1 MNSYY
6 YGKSGKGDY
15 TPDDL
20 PKNRW
25 QLFMEMLRTR
35 MSGLCRM
42 NLMYFVAWLPAMIAI
57 ALCVVSLIMTLAG
70 TVQVDE
76 TGAVID
82 AIDQT
87 ALREA
92 MQTSNDMIFV
102 TLLILIPCIAITGP
116 FTAGLSYVT
125 RNWARDE
132 HAFPWAD
139 YKDAIKANWK
149 QGLLVSTITGCV
161 PFLVYICWRFYGDMA
176 VGNAAWVIPQML
188 ILMLGILWSLA
199 VTYMYPMM
207 VTYQM
212 NFRTIIR
219 NSFILAVGRLP
230 GSVGIRLLHCVPTV
244 LFTVIFLLTLQP
256 WVLMLLFAY
265 YLIFGFAFSRFITAS
280 FTNAVF
286 DKYINS
292 RIEGAQVNRGL
303 SQENDDDDDD
313 DDEQE
318 EPCVYLSES
327 QHFALVEPFYTVR
340 GIFIE
345 RIILAKKLFC
355 RRHFPALSFRF
366 FALCVLCFS
375 FCLRHPDP
383 PFVCVCFFKV
393 RSRRNTS
400 ARSPQLRR
408 QR

>member
-57 ALCVVSLIMTLAG
+57 SLWVVSFGVALNNSFP
-70 TVQVDE
+70 VDE
-76 TGAVID
+76 AGNIIEEVAANGVQSFW
-82 AIDQT
+82 QT
-87 ALREA
+87 L
-92 MQTSNDMIFV
+92 NDMNFM

-176 VGNAAWVIPQML
+176 VGNAVWVIPQML
-188 ILMLGILWSLA
+188 ILMLGILWALA

-256 WVLMLLFAY
+256 WVLLLLFAY
-265 YLIFGFAFSRFITAS
+265 YLVFGFAFSRFITAS

-292 RIEGAQVNRGL
+292 RIEGVQVNRGL

-318 EPCVYLSES
+318 EERELKPWENG
-327 QHFALVEPFYTVR
+327 YTD
-340 GIFIE
+340 
-345 RIILAKKLFC
+345 K
-355 RRHFPALSFRF
+355 H
-366 FALCVLCFS
+366 
-375 FCLRHPDP
+375 
-383 PFVCVCFFKV
+383 
-393 RSRRNTS
+393 
-400 ARSPQLRR
+400 
-408 QR
+408 

>member
-57 ALCVVSLIMTLAG
+57 SLWVVSFGVALNNSFP
-70 TVQVDE
+70 VDE
-76 TGAVID
+76 AGNIIEEVAANGVQSFW
-82 AIDQT
+82 QT
-87 ALREA
+87 
-92 MQTSNDMIFV
+92 MNDMNFM

-176 VGNAAWVIPQML
+176 VGNAVWVIPQML
-188 ILMLGILWSLA
+188 ILMLGILWALA

-265 YLIFGFAFSRFITAS
+265 YLVFGFAFSRFITAS

-313 DDEQE
+313 DEQE
-318 EPCVYLSES
+318 EERELKPWENG
-327 QHFALVEPFYTVR
+327 YTD
-340 GIFIE
+340 
-345 RIILAKKLFC
+345 K
-355 RRHFPALSFRF
+355 H
-366 FALCVLCFS
+366 
-375 FCLRHPDP
+375 
-383 PFVCVCFFKV
+383 
-393 RSRRNTS
+393 
-400 ARSPQLRR
+400 
-408 QR
+408 

>member
-57 ALCVVSLIMTLAG
+57 ALWVVSFGVALNNSFP
-70 TVQVDE
+70 VDE
-76 TGAVID
+76 AGNIIEEVAANGVQSFW
-82 AIDQT
+82 QT
-87 ALREA
+87 
-92 MQTSNDMIFV
+92 MNDMNFM

-176 VGNAAWVIPQML
+176 VGNAVWVIPQML
-188 ILMLGILWSLA
+188 ILMLGILWALA

-244 LFTVIFLLTLQP
+244 LFIVIFLLTLQP
-256 WVLMLLFAY
+256 WVLLLLFAY
-265 YLIFGFAFSRFITAS
+265 YLVFGFAFSRFITAS

-313 DDEQE
+313 DEQE
-318 EPCVYLSES
+318 EERELKPWENG
-327 QHFALVEPFYTVR
+327 YTDKR
-340 GIFIE
+340 
-345 RIILAKKLFC
+345 
-355 RRHFPALSFRF
+355 
-366 FALCVLCFS
+366 
-375 FCLRHPDP
+375 
-383 PFVCVCFFKV
+383 
-393 RSRRNTS
+393 
-400 ARSPQLRR
+400 
-408 QR
+408 

>member
-25 QLFMEMLRTR
+25 QLFLEMLRTR

-42 NLMYFVAWLPAMIAI
+42 NLMYFVTWLPAMIAI
-57 ALCVVSLIMTLAG
+57 ALWVVSFGVALNNSFP
-70 TVQVDE
+70 VDE
-76 TGAVID
+76 AGNIIEEVA
-82 AIDQT
+82 ANGFQSFWQT
-87 ALREA
+87 
-92 MQTSNDMIFV
+92 MNDMNFM

-176 VGNAAWVIPQML
+176 LENAVWVIPQML
-188 ILMLGILWSLA
+188 ILMLGILWALA

-212 NFRTIIR
+212 NFRTIVR

-303 SQENDDDDDD
+303 SQEDDDDDD
-313 DDEQE
+313 NDEQE
-318 EPCVYLSES
+318 EERELKPWENG
-327 QHFALVEPFYTVR
+327 YTDKR
-340 GIFIE
+340 
-345 RIILAKKLFC
+345 
-355 RRHFPALSFRF
+355 
-366 FALCVLCFS
+366 
-375 FCLRHPDP
+375 
-383 PFVCVCFFKV
+383 
-393 RSRRNTS
+393 
-400 ARSPQLRR
+400 
-408 QR
+408 

>member
-25 QLFMEMLRTR
+25 QLFLEMLRTR

-57 ALCVVSLIMTLAG
+57 ALWVVSFGVALNNSFP
-70 TVQVDE
+70 VDE
-76 TGAVID
+76 AGNIIEEVAANGVQSFW
-82 AIDQT
+82 QT
-87 ALREA
+87 
-92 MQTSNDMIFV
+92 MNDMNFM

-176 VGNAAWVIPQML
+176 VGNAVWVIPQML
-188 ILMLGILWSLA
+188 ILMLGILWALA

-244 LFTVIFLLTLQP
+244 LFTVIFLLTIQP
-256 WVLMLLFAY
+256 WVLLLLFAY
-265 YLIFGFAFSRFITAS
+265 YLVFGFAFSRFITAS

-313 DDEQE
+313 DEQE
-318 EPCVYLSES
+318 EERELKPWENG
-327 QHFALVEPFYTVR
+327 YTDKR
-340 GIFIE
+340 
-345 RIILAKKLFC
+345 
-355 RRHFPALSFRF
+355 
-366 FALCVLCFS
+366 
-375 FCLRHPDP
+375 
-383 PFVCVCFFKV
+383 
-393 RSRRNTS
+393 
-400 ARSPQLRR
+400 
-408 QR
+408 

>member
-57 ALCVVSLIMTLAG
+57 SLWVVSFGVALNNSFP
-70 TVQVDE
+70 VDE
-76 TGAVID
+76 AGNIIEEVAANGVQSFW
-82 AIDQT
+82 QT
-87 ALREA
+87 L
-92 MQTSNDMIFV
+92 NDMNFM

-176 VGNAAWVIPQML
+176 VGNAVWVIPQML
-188 ILMLGILWSLA
+188 ILMLGILWALA

-230 GSVGIRLLHCVPTV
+230 GSVGIRLLHCVPVVLFSIIFVLTGQYTV
-244 LFTVIFLLTLQP
+244 LL
-256 WVLMLLFAY
+256 LLFAY

-303 SQENDDDDDD
+303 SQEDDDDDD
-313 DDEQE
+313 NDEQE
-318 EPCVYLSES
+318 EERELKPWENG
-327 QHFALVEPFYTVR
+327 YTD
-340 GIFIE
+340 
-345 RIILAKKLFC
+345 K
-355 RRHFPALSFRF
+355 H
-366 FALCVLCFS
+366 
-375 FCLRHPDP
+375 
-383 PFVCVCFFKV
+383 
-393 RSRRNTS
+393 
-400 ARSPQLRR
+400 
-408 QR
+408 

>member
-25 QLFMEMLRTR
+25 QLFLEMLRTR

-57 ALCVVSLIMTLAG
+57 SLWVVSFGVALNNSFP
-70 TVQVDE
+70 VDE
-76 TGAVID
+76 AGNIIEEVAANGVQSFW
-82 AIDQT
+82 QT
-87 ALREA
+87 
-92 MQTSNDMIFV
+92 MNDMNFM

-176 VGNAAWVIPQML
+176 VGNAVWVIPQML
-188 ILMLGILWSLA
+188 ILMLGILWALA

-256 WVLMLLFAY
+256 WVLLLLFAY
-265 YLIFGFAFSRFITAS
+265 YLVFGFAFSRFITAS

-303 SQENDDDDDD
+303 SQEDNDDDDD

-318 EPCVYLSES
+318 EERELKPWENG
-327 QHFALVEPFYTVR
+327 YTD
-340 GIFIE
+340 
-345 RIILAKKLFC
+345 K
-355 RRHFPALSFRF
+355 H
-366 FALCVLCFS
+366 
-375 FCLRHPDP
+375 
-383 PFVCVCFFKV
+383 
-393 RSRRNTS
+393 
-400 ARSPQLRR
+400 
-408 QR
+408 

>member
-57 ALCVVSLIMTLAG
+57 SLWVVSFGVALNNSFP
-70 TVQVDE
+70 VDE
-76 TGAVID
+76 AGNIIEEVAANGVQSFW
-82 AIDQT
+82 QT
-87 ALREA
+87 L
-92 MQTSNDMIFV
+92 NDMNFM

-139 YKDAIKANWK
+139 YKDAIKANGK

-176 VGNAAWVIPQML
+176 VGNAVWVIPQML
-188 ILMLGILWSLA
+188 ILMLGILWALA

-318 EPCVYLSES
+318 EERELKPWENG
-327 QHFALVEPFYTVR
+327 YTDKR
-340 GIFIE
+340 
-345 RIILAKKLFC
+345 
-355 RRHFPALSFRF
+355 
-366 FALCVLCFS
+366 
-375 FCLRHPDP
+375 
-383 PFVCVCFFKV
+383 
-393 RSRRNTS
+393 
-400 ARSPQLRR
+400 
-408 QR
+408 

>member
-57 ALCVVSLIMTLAG
+57 SLWVVSFGVALNNSFP
-70 TVQVDE
+70 VDE
-76 TGAVID
+76 AGNIIEEVAANGVQSFW
-82 AIDQT
+82 QT
-87 ALREA
+87 
-92 MQTSNDMIFV
+92 MNDMNFM

-176 VGNAAWVIPQML
+176 VGNAVWVIPQML
-188 ILMLGILWSLA
+188 ILMLGILWALA

-244 LFTVIFLLTLQP
+244 LFTVIFLLTIQP

-313 DDEQE
+313 DEQE
-318 EPCVYLSES
+318 EERELKPWENG
-327 QHFALVEPFYTVR
+327 YTDKR
-340 GIFIE
+340 
-345 RIILAKKLFC
+345 
-355 RRHFPALSFRF
+355 
-366 FALCVLCFS
+366 
-375 FCLRHPDP
+375 
-383 PFVCVCFFKV
+383 
-393 RSRRNTS
+393 
-400 ARSPQLRR
+400 
-408 QR
+408 

>member
-57 ALCVVSLIMTLAG
+57 ALWVVSFGVALNNSFP
-70 TVQVDE
+70 VDE
-76 TGAVID
+76 AGNIIEEVAANGVQSFW
-82 AIDQT
+82 QT
-87 ALREA
+87 L
-92 MQTSNDMIFV
+92 NDMNFM

-176 VGNAAWVIPQML
+176 VGNAVWVIPQML
-188 ILMLGILWSLA
+188 ILMLGILWALA

-256 WVLMLLFAY
+256 WVLLLLFAY
-265 YLIFGFAFSRFITAS
+265 YLVFGFAFSRFITAS

-318 EPCVYLSES
+318 EERELKPWENG
-327 QHFALVEPFYTVR
+327 YTD
-340 GIFIE
+340 
-345 RIILAKKLFC
+345 K
-355 RRHFPALSFRF
+355 H
-366 FALCVLCFS
+366 
-375 FCLRHPDP
+375 
-383 PFVCVCFFKV
+383 
-393 RSRRNTS
+393 
-400 ARSPQLRR
+400 
-408 QR
+408 

>member
-57 ALCVVSLIMTLAG
+57 SLWVVSFEVALNNSFP
-70 TVQVDE
+70 VDE
-76 TGAVID
+76 AGNIIEEVAANGVQSFW
-82 AIDQT
+82 QT
-87 ALREA
+87 L
-92 MQTSNDMIFV
+92 NDMNFM

-176 VGNAAWVIPQML
+176 VGNAVWVIPQML
-188 ILMLGILWSLA
+188 ILMLGILWALA

-313 DDEQE
+313 DEQE
-318 EPCVYLSES
+318 EERELKPWENG
-327 QHFALVEPFYTVR
+327 YTDKR
-340 GIFIE
+340 
-345 RIILAKKLFC
+345 
-355 RRHFPALSFRF
+355 
-366 FALCVLCFS
+366 
-375 FCLRHPDP
+375 
-383 PFVCVCFFKV
+383 
-393 RSRRNTS
+393 
-400 ARSPQLRR
+400 
-408 QR
+408 

>member
-57 ALCVVSLIMTLAG
+57 SLWVVSFGVALNNSFP
-70 TVQVDE
+70 VDE
-76 TGAVID
+76 AGNIIEEVAANGVQSFW
-82 AIDQT
+82 QT
-87 ALREA
+87 
-92 MQTSNDMIFV
+92 MNDMNFM

-176 VGNAAWVIPQML
+176 VGNAVWVIPQML
-188 ILMLGILWSLA
+188 ILMLGILWALA

-256 WVLMLLFAY
+256 WVLLLLFAY
-265 YLIFGFAFSRFITAS
+265 YLVFGFAFSRFITAS

-303 SQENDDDDDD
+303 SQEDDDDDD
-313 DDEQE
+313 NDEQE
-318 EPCVYLSES
+318 EERELKPWENG
-327 QHFALVEPFYTVR
+327 YTDKR
-340 GIFIE
+340 
-345 RIILAKKLFC
+345 
-355 RRHFPALSFRF
+355 
-366 FALCVLCFS
+366 
-375 FCLRHPDP
+375 
-383 PFVCVCFFKV
+383 
-393 RSRRNTS
+393 
-400 ARSPQLRR
+400 
-408 QR
+408 

>member
-76 TGAVID
+76 TGAVLD
-82 AIDQT
+82 TIDQT

-176 VGNAAWVIPQML
+176 G
-188 ILMLGILWSLA
+188 
-199 VTYMYPMM
+199 TYMYPMM

-265 YLIFGFAFSRFITAS
+265 YLVFGFAFSRFITAS

-303 SQENDDDDDD
+303 SQEDDDDDD
-313 DDEQE
+313 NDEQE
-318 EPCVYLSES
+318 EERELKPWENG
-327 QHFALVEPFYTVR
+327 YTDKR
-340 GIFIE
+340 
-345 RIILAKKLFC
+345 
-355 RRHFPALSFRF
+355 
-366 FALCVLCFS
+366 
-375 FCLRHPDP
+375 
-383 PFVCVCFFKV
+383 
-393 RSRRNTS
+393 
-400 ARSPQLRR
+400 
-408 QR
+408 

>member
-57 ALCVVSLIMTLAG
+57 SLWVVSFGVALNNSFP
-70 TVQVDE
+70 VDE
-76 TGAVID
+76 AGNIIEEVAANGVQSFW
-82 AIDQT
+82 QT
-87 ALREA
+87 
-92 MQTSNDMIFV
+92 MNDMNFM

-176 VGNAAWVIPQML
+176 VENAVWVIPQML

-318 EPCVYLSES
+318 EERELKPWENG
-327 QHFALVEPFYTVR
+327 YTDKR
-340 GIFIE
+340 
-345 RIILAKKLFC
+345 
-355 RRHFPALSFRF
+355 
-366 FALCVLCFS
+366 
-375 FCLRHPDP
+375 
-383 PFVCVCFFKV
+383 
-393 RSRRNTS
+393 
-400 ARSPQLRR
+400 
-408 QR
+408 

>member
-1 MNSYY
+1 
-6 YGKSGKGDY
+6 
-15 TPDDL
+15 
-20 PKNRW
+20 
-25 QLFMEMLRTR
+25 
-35 MSGLCRM
+35 
-42 NLMYFVAWLPAMIAI
+42 
-57 ALCVVSLIMTLAG
+57 
-70 TVQVDE
+70 
-76 TGAVID
+76 
-82 AIDQT
+82 
-87 ALREA
+87 
-92 MQTSNDMIFV
+92 MQTSSDMIFV

-139 YKDAIKANWK
+139 YKDTIKANWK

-176 VGNAAWVIPQML
+176 VGNAVWVIPQML
-188 ILMLGILWSLA
+188 ILMLGILWALA

-256 WVLMLLFAY
+256 WVLLLLFAY
-265 YLIFGFAFSRFITAS
+265 YLVFGFAFSRFITAS

-313 DDEQE
+313 DEQE
-318 EPCVYLSES
+318 EERELKPWENG
-327 QHFALVEPFYTVR
+327 YTDKR
-340 GIFIE
+340 
-345 RIILAKKLFC
+345 
-355 RRHFPALSFRF
+355 
-366 FALCVLCFS
+366 
-375 FCLRHPDP
+375 
-383 PFVCVCFFKV
+383 
-393 RSRRNTS
+393 
-400 ARSPQLRR
+400 
-408 QR
+408 

>member
-1 MNSYY
+1 MFDKLMNSYY

-57 ALCVVSLIMTLAG
+57 SLWVVSFGVALNNSFP
-70 TVQVDE
+70 VDE
-76 TGAVID
+76 AGNIIEEVAANGVQSFW
-82 AIDQT
+82 QT
-87 ALREA
+87 L
-92 MQTSNDMIFV
+92 NDMNFM

-176 VGNAAWVIPQML
+176 VGNAVWVIPQML
-188 ILMLGILWSLA
+188 ILMLGILWALA

-256 WVLMLLFAY
+256 WVLLLLFAY
-265 YLIFGFAFSRFITAS
+265 YLVFGFAFSRFITAS

-318 EPCVYLSES
+318 EERELKPWENG
-327 QHFALVEPFYTVR
+327 YTDKR
-340 GIFIE
+340 
-345 RIILAKKLFC
+345 
-355 RRHFPALSFRF
+355 
-366 FALCVLCFS
+366 
-375 FCLRHPDP
+375 
-383 PFVCVCFFKV
+383 
-393 RSRRNTS
+393 
-400 ARSPQLRR
+400 
-408 QR
+408 

>member
-57 ALCVVSLIMTLAG
+57 SLWVVSFGVALNNSFP
-70 TVQVDE
+70 VDE
-76 TGAVID
+76 AGNIIEEVAANGVQSFW
-82 AIDQT
+82 QT
-87 ALREA
+87 
-92 MQTSNDMIFV
+92 MNDMNFM

-176 VGNAAWVIPQML
+176 VGNAVWVIPQML
-188 ILMLGILWSLA
+188 ILMLGILWALA

-256 WVLMLLFAY
+256 WVLLLLFAY
-265 YLIFGFAFSRFITAS
+265 YLVFGFAFSRFITAS

-313 DDEQE
+313 DEQE
-318 EPCVYLSES
+318 QERELKPWENG
-327 QHFALVEPFYTVR
+327 YTDKR
-340 GIFIE
+340 
-345 RIILAKKLFC
+345 
-355 RRHFPALSFRF
+355 
-366 FALCVLCFS
+366 
-375 FCLRHPDP
+375 
-383 PFVCVCFFKV
+383 
-393 RSRRNTS
+393 
-400 ARSPQLRR
+400 
-408 QR
+408 

>member
-25 QLFMEMLRTR
+25 QLFLEMLRTR

-57 ALCVVSLIMTLAG
+57 ALWVVSFGVALNNSFP
-70 TVQVDE
+70 VDE
-76 TGAVID
+76 AGNIIEEVAANGVQSFW
-82 AIDQT
+82 QT
-87 ALREA
+87 
-92 MQTSNDMIFV
+92 MNDMNFM

-265 YLIFGFAFSRFITAS
+265 YLVFGFAFSRFITAS

-318 EPCVYLSES
+318 EERELKPWENG
-327 QHFALVEPFYTVR
+327 YTDKR
-340 GIFIE
+340 
-345 RIILAKKLFC
+345 
-355 RRHFPALSFRF
+355 
-366 FALCVLCFS
+366 
-375 FCLRHPDP
+375 
-383 PFVCVCFFKV
+383 
-393 RSRRNTS
+393 
-400 ARSPQLRR
+400 
-408 QR
+408 

>member
-57 ALCVVSLIMTLAG
+57 SLWVVSFGVALNNSFP
-70 TVQVDE
+70 VDE
-76 TGAVID
+76 AGNIIEEVAANGVQSFW
-82 AIDQT
+82 QT
-87 ALREA
+87 L
-92 MQTSNDMIFV
+92 NDMNFM

-176 VGNAAWVIPQML
+176 VGNAVWVIPQML
-188 ILMLGILWSLA
+188 ILMLGILWALA

-244 LFTVIFLLTLQP
+244 LFTVIFLMTLQP

-318 EPCVYLSES
+318 EERELKPWENG
-327 QHFALVEPFYTVR
+327 YTD
-340 GIFIE
+340 
-345 RIILAKKLFC
+345 K
-355 RRHFPALSFRF
+355 H
-366 FALCVLCFS
+366 
-375 FCLRHPDP
+375 
-383 PFVCVCFFKV
+383 
-393 RSRRNTS
+393 
-400 ARSPQLRR
+400 
-408 QR
+408 

>member
-25 QLFMEMLRTR
+25 QLFLEMLRTR

-57 ALCVVSLIMTLAG
+57 SLWVVSFGVALNNSFP
-70 TVQVDE
+70 VDE
-76 TGAVID
+76 AGNIIEEVAANGVQSFW
-82 AIDQT
+82 QT
-87 ALREA
+87 
-92 MQTSNDMIFV
+92 MNDMNFM

-176 VGNAAWVIPQML
+176 VGNAVWVIPQML
-188 ILMLGILWSLA
+188 ILMLGILWALA

-244 LFTVIFLLTLQP
+244 LFTVIFLLTIQP
-256 WVLMLLFAY
+256 WVLLLLFAY
-265 YLIFGFAFSRFITAS
+265 YLVFGFAFSRFITAS

-313 DDEQE
+313 DEQE
-318 EPCVYLSES
+318 EERELKPWENG
-327 QHFALVEPFYTVR
+327 YTDKR
-340 GIFIE
+340 
-345 RIILAKKLFC
+345 
-355 RRHFPALSFRF
+355 
-366 FALCVLCFS
+366 
-375 FCLRHPDP
+375 
-383 PFVCVCFFKV
+383 
-393 RSRRNTS
+393 
-400 ARSPQLRR
+400 
-408 QR
+408 

>member
-57 ALCVVSLIMTLAG
+57 SLWVVSFGVALNNSFP
-70 TVQVDE
+70 VDE
-76 TGAVID
+76 AGNIIEEVAANGVQSFW
-82 AIDQT
+82 QT
-87 ALREA
+87 L
-92 MQTSNDMIFV
+92 NDMNFM

-176 VGNAAWVIPQML
+176 VGNAVWVIPQML
-188 ILMLGILWSLA
+188 ILMLGILWALA

-318 EPCVYLSES
+318 EERELKPWENG
-327 QHFALVEPFYTVR
+327 YTDKR
-340 GIFIE
+340 
-345 RIILAKKLFC
+345 
-355 RRHFPALSFRF
+355 
-366 FALCVLCFS
+366 
-375 FCLRHPDP
+375 
-383 PFVCVCFFKV
+383 
-393 RSRRNTS
+393 
-400 ARSPQLRR
+400 
-408 QR
+408 

>member
-57 ALCVVSLIMTLAG
+57 SLWVVSFGVALNNSFP
-70 TVQVDE
+70 VDE
-76 TGAVID
+76 AGNIIEEVAANGVQSFW
-82 AIDQT
+82 QT
-87 ALREA
+87 L
-92 MQTSNDMIFV
+92 NDMNFM

-176 VGNAAWVIPQML
+176 VGNAVWVIPQML
-188 ILMLGILWSLA
+188 ILMLGILWALA

-256 WVLMLLFAY
+256 WVLLLLFAY

-318 EPCVYLSES
+318 EERELKPWENG
-327 QHFALVEPFYTVR
+327 YTDKR
-340 GIFIE
+340 
-345 RIILAKKLFC
+345 
-355 RRHFPALSFRF
+355 
-366 FALCVLCFS
+366 
-375 FCLRHPDP
+375 
-383 PFVCVCFFKV
+383 
-393 RSRRNTS
+393 
-400 ARSPQLRR
+400 
-408 QR
+408 

>member
-57 ALCVVSLIMTLAG
+57 ALWVVSFGVALNNSFP
-70 TVQVDE
+70 VDE
-76 TGAVID
+76 AGNIIEEVAANGVQSFW
-82 AIDQT
+82 QT
-87 ALREA
+87 
-92 MQTSNDMIFV
+92 MNDMNFM

-176 VGNAAWVIPQML
+176 VGNAVWVIPQML
-188 ILMLGILWSLA
+188 ILMLGILWALA

-256 WVLMLLFAY
+256 WVLLLLFAY
-265 YLIFGFAFSRFITAS
+265 YLVFGFAFSRFITAS

-292 RIEGAQVNRGL
+292 RIEGVQVNRGL

-318 EPCVYLSES
+318 EERELKPWENG
-327 QHFALVEPFYTVR
+327 YTDKR
-340 GIFIE
+340 
-345 RIILAKKLFC
+345 
-355 RRHFPALSFRF
+355 
-366 FALCVLCFS
+366 
-375 FCLRHPDP
+375 
-383 PFVCVCFFKV
+383 
-393 RSRRNTS
+393 
-400 ARSPQLRR
+400 
-408 QR
+408 

>member
-25 QLFMEMLRTR
+25 QLFLEMLRTR

-57 ALCVVSLIMTLAG
+57 ALWVVSFGVALNNSFP
-70 TVQVDE
+70 VDE
-76 TGAVID
+76 AGNIIEEVAANGVQSFW
-82 AIDQT
+82 QT
-87 ALREA
+87 
-92 MQTSNDMIFV
+92 MNDMNFM

-176 VGNAAWVIPQML
+176 VGNAVWVIPQML
-188 ILMLGILWSLA
+188 ILMLGILWALA

-244 LFTVIFLLTLQP
+244 LFTVIFLLTIQP
-256 WVLMLLFAY
+256 WVLLLLFAY
-265 YLIFGFAFSRFITAS
+265 YLVFGFAFSRFITAS

-292 RIEGAQVNRGL
+292 RIEGALVNRGL

-313 DDEQE
+313 DEQE
-318 EPCVYLSES
+318 EERELKPWENG
-327 QHFALVEPFYTVR
+327 YTDKR
-340 GIFIE
+340 
-345 RIILAKKLFC
+345 
-355 RRHFPALSFRF
+355 
-366 FALCVLCFS
+366 
-375 FCLRHPDP
+375 
-383 PFVCVCFFKV
+383 
-393 RSRRNTS
+393 
-400 ARSPQLRR
+400 
-408 QR
+408 

>member
-57 ALCVVSLIMTLAG
+57 SLWVVSFGVALNNSFP
-70 TVQVDE
+70 VDE
-76 TGAVID
+76 AGNIIEEVAANGVQSFW
-82 AIDQT
+82 QT
-87 ALREA
+87 L
-92 MQTSNDMIFV
+92 NDMNFM

-176 VGNAAWVIPQML
+176 VGNAVWVIPQML

-313 DDEQE
+313 DEQE
-318 EPCVYLSES
+318 EERELKPWENG
-327 QHFALVEPFYTVR
+327 YTD
-340 GIFIE
+340 
-345 RIILAKKLFC
+345 K
-355 RRHFPALSFRF
+355 H
-366 FALCVLCFS
+366 
-375 FCLRHPDP
+375 
-383 PFVCVCFFKV
+383 
-393 RSRRNTS
+393 
-400 ARSPQLRR
+400 
-408 QR
+408 

>member
-25 QLFMEMLRTR
+25 QLFLEMLRTR

-42 NLMYFVAWLPAMIAI
+42 NLMYFVTWLPAMIAI
-57 ALCVVSLIMTLAG
+57 SLWVVSFGVALNNSFP
-70 TVQVDE
+70 VDE
-76 TGAVID
+76 AGNIIEEVAANGVQSFW
-82 AIDQT
+82 QT
-87 ALREA
+87 L
-92 MQTSNDMIFV
+92 NDMNFM

-176 VGNAAWVIPQML
+176 VGNAVWVIPQML
-188 ILMLGILWSLA
+188 ILMLGILWALA

-244 LFTVIFLLTLQP
+244 LFTVIFLLTIQP
-256 WVLMLLFAY
+256 WVLLLLFAY

-318 EPCVYLSES
+318 EERELKPWENG
-327 QHFALVEPFYTVR
+327 YTD
-340 GIFIE
+340 
-345 RIILAKKLFC
+345 K
-355 RRHFPALSFRF
+355 H
-366 FALCVLCFS
+366 
-375 FCLRHPDP
+375 
-383 PFVCVCFFKV
+383 
-393 RSRRNTS
+393 
-400 ARSPQLRR
+400 
-408 QR
+408 

>member
-25 QLFMEMLRTR
+25 QLFLEMLRTR

-57 ALCVVSLIMTLAG
+57 SLWVVSFGVALNNSFP
-70 TVQVDE
+70 VDE
-76 TGAVID
+76 AGNIIEEVAANGVQSFW
-82 AIDQT
+82 QT
-87 ALREA
+87 L
-92 MQTSNDMIFV
+92 NDMNFM

-176 VGNAAWVIPQML
+176 VGNAVWVIPQML
-188 ILMLGILWSLA
+188 ILMLGILWALA

-244 LFTVIFLLTLQP
+244 LFTVIFLLTIQP
-256 WVLMLLFAY
+256 WVLLLLFAY

-318 EPCVYLSES
+318 EERELKPWENG
-327 QHFALVEPFYTVR
+327 YTDKR
-340 GIFIE
+340 
-345 RIILAKKLFC
+345 
-355 RRHFPALSFRF
+355 
-366 FALCVLCFS
+366 
-375 FCLRHPDP
+375 
-383 PFVCVCFFKV
+383 
-393 RSRRNTS
+393 
-400 ARSPQLRR
+400 
-408 QR
+408 

>member
-57 ALCVVSLIMTLAG
+57 SLWVVSFGVALNNSFP
-70 TVQVDE
+70 VDE
-76 TGAVID
+76 AGNIIEEVAANGVQSFW
-82 AIDQT
+82 QT
-87 ALREA
+87 L
-92 MQTSNDMIFV
+92 NDMNFM

-176 VGNAAWVIPQML
+176 VGNAVWVIPQML

-244 LFTVIFLLTLQP
+244 LFTVIFLLTFQP
-256 WVLMLLFAY
+256 WVLLLLFAY

-318 EPCVYLSES
+318 EERELKPWENG
-327 QHFALVEPFYTVR
+327 YTDKR
-340 GIFIE
+340 
-345 RIILAKKLFC
+345 
-355 RRHFPALSFRF
+355 
-366 FALCVLCFS
+366 
-375 FCLRHPDP
+375 
-383 PFVCVCFFKV
+383 
-393 RSRRNTS
+393 
-400 ARSPQLRR
+400 
-408 QR
+408 

>member
-57 ALCVVSLIMTLAG
+57 ALWVVSFGVALNNSFP
-70 TVQVDE
+70 VDE
-76 TGAVID
+76 AGNIIEEVAANGVQSFW
-82 AIDQT
+82 QT
-87 ALREA
+87 
-92 MQTSNDMIFV
+92 MNDMNFM

-176 VGNAAWVIPQML
+176 VGNAVWVIPQML
-188 ILMLGILWSLA
+188 ILMLGILWALA

-256 WVLMLLFAY
+256 WVLLLLFAY
-265 YLIFGFAFSRFITAS
+265 YLVFGFAFSRFITAS

-313 DDEQE
+313 DEQE
-318 EPCVYLSES
+318 EERELKPWENG
-327 QHFALVEPFYTVR
+327 YTDKR
-340 GIFIE
+340 
-345 RIILAKKLFC
+345 
-355 RRHFPALSFRF
+355 
-366 FALCVLCFS
+366 
-375 FCLRHPDP
+375 
-383 PFVCVCFFKV
+383 
-393 RSRRNTS
+393 
-400 ARSPQLRR
+400 
-408 QR
+408 

>member
-57 ALCVVSLIMTLAG
+57 SLWVVSFGVALNNSFP
-70 TVQVDE
+70 VDE
-76 TGAVID
+76 AGNIIEEVAANGVQSFW
-82 AIDQT
+82 QT
-87 ALREA
+87 
-92 MQTSNDMIFV
+92 MNDMNFM

-176 VGNAAWVIPQML
+176 VGNAVWVIPQML
-188 ILMLGILWSLA
+188 ILMLGILWALA

-256 WVLMLLFAY
+256 WVLLLLFAY
-265 YLIFGFAFSRFITAS
+265 YLVFGFAFSRFITAS

-318 EPCVYLSES
+318 EERELKPWENG
-327 QHFALVEPFYTVR
+327 YTD
-340 GIFIE
+340 
-345 RIILAKKLFC
+345 K
-355 RRHFPALSFRF
+355 H
-366 FALCVLCFS
+366 
-375 FCLRHPDP
+375 
-383 PFVCVCFFKV
+383 
-393 RSRRNTS
+393 
-400 ARSPQLRR
+400 
-408 QR
+408 

>member
-57 ALCVVSLIMTLAG
+57 SLWVVSFGVALNNSFP
-70 TVQVDE
+70 VDE
-76 TGAVID
+76 AGNIIEEVAANGVQSFW
-82 AIDQT
+82 QT
-87 ALREA
+87 L
-92 MQTSNDMIFV
+92 NDMNFM

-176 VGNAAWVIPQML
+176 VGNAVWVIPQML
-188 ILMLGILWSLA
+188 ILMLGILWALA

-318 EPCVYLSES
+318 EERELKPWENG
-327 QHFALVEPFYTVR
+327 YTD
-340 GIFIE
+340 
-345 RIILAKKLFC
+345 K
-355 RRHFPALSFRF
+355 H
-366 FALCVLCFS
+366 
-375 FCLRHPDP
+375 
-383 PFVCVCFFKV
+383 
-393 RSRRNTS
+393 
-400 ARSPQLRR
+400 
-408 QR
+408 

>member
-25 QLFMEMLRTR
+25 QLFLEMLRTR

-57 ALCVVSLIMTLAG
+57 SLWVVSFGVALNNSFP
-70 TVQVDE
+70 VDE
-76 TGAVID
+76 AGNIIEEVAANGVQSFW
-82 AIDQT
+82 QT
-87 ALREA
+87 
-92 MQTSNDMIFV
+92 MNDMNFM

-176 VGNAAWVIPQML
+176 VGNAVWVIPQML
-188 ILMLGILWSLA
+188 ILMLGILWALA

-303 SQENDDDDDD
+303 SQEDDDDDD
-313 DDEQE
+313 NDEQE
-318 EPCVYLSES
+318 EERELKPWENG
-327 QHFALVEPFYTVR
+327 YTDKR
-340 GIFIE
+340 
-345 RIILAKKLFC
+345 
-355 RRHFPALSFRF
+355 
-366 FALCVLCFS
+366 
-375 FCLRHPDP
+375 
-383 PFVCVCFFKV
+383 
-393 RSRRNTS
+393 
-400 ARSPQLRR
+400 
-408 QR
+408 

>member
-57 ALCVVSLIMTLAG
+57 SLWVVSFGVALNNSFP
-70 TVQVDE
+70 VDE
-76 TGAVID
+76 AGNIIEEVAANGVQSFW
-82 AIDQT
+82 QT
-87 ALREA
+87 L
-92 MQTSNDMIFV
+92 NDMNFM

-161 PFLVYICWRFYGDMA
+161 PFLVYICWHFYGDMA
-176 VGNAAWVIPQML
+176 VGNAVWVIPQML
-188 ILMLGILWSLA
+188 ILMLGILWALA

-313 DDEQE
+313 DEQE
-318 EPCVYLSES
+318 EERELKPWENG
-327 QHFALVEPFYTVR
+327 YTDKR
-340 GIFIE
+340 
-345 RIILAKKLFC
+345 
-355 RRHFPALSFRF
+355 
-366 FALCVLCFS
+366 
-375 FCLRHPDP
+375 
-383 PFVCVCFFKV
+383 
-393 RSRRNTS
+393 
-400 ARSPQLRR
+400 
-408 QR
+408 